1 MDPQAYLTAIKAK
14 LASRGI
20 VIRVDILQ
28 EYATPKQGFF
38 RARLTLRNNDFWEV
52 AEFFR
57 VVDGQTETAEYRF
70 QWMDPSRQ
78 VLRKRWDN
86 ATHHPGLPNFP
97 HHIHVGATGR
107 LETGRLLSI
116 LDLVDLIE
124 QEIGEGSIMGDG

>member
-14 LASRGI
+14 LASSGI

-28 EYATPKQGFF
+28 EYATAKQGFF
-38 RARLTLRNNDFWEV
+38 RAKLTLRNNDFLEV

-70 QWMDPSRQ
+70 QWMDPGRQ

-86 ATHHPGLPNFP
+86 AAHHPGLPNFP

-116 LDLVDLIE
+116 SDLVDLIE
-124 QEIGEGSIMGDG
+124 QEID